1 MKTINFILIN
11 NNFRSK
17 LQVDMPDYLAEP
29 LSTGRFTGGAK
40 RKRHGH
46 GALNH
51 SPKPQSHET
60 DTTGSCCP
68 TVEEIVEPI
77 GGKSKSGKYFLQ

>member
-1 MKTINFILIN
+1 
-11 NNFRSK
+11 
-17 LQVDMPDYLAEP
+17 MPDYLAEP

-51 SPKPQSHET
+51 SPKSQSQET

-77 GGKSKSGKYFLQ
+77 GGKSKSGKYFSPKLFHLYKMPNKF